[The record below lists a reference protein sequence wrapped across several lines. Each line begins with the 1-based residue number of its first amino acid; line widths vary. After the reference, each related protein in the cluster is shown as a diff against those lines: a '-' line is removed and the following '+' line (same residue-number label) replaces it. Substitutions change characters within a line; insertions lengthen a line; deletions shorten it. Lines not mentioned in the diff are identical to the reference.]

1 MKTVAL
7 LAALLL
13 WSFGAAAQHKHEN
26 LKGPNGGPMR
36 DVAGVHAE
44 LMTSGNTVTLNL
56 FDEANK
62 PVSAKGFTGTA
73 MVVLLA
79 DRETVQLAPSGDNA
93 LKGNTTKAIAK
104 GAAITIVL
112 QSPAG
117 KSGQAKY

>member
-1 MKTVAL
+1 MKVVAL
-7 LAALLL
+7 LSALLL
-13 WSFGAAAQHKHEN
+13 WSVAAVAQHKHGDM
-26 LKGPNGGPMR
+26 KGPNGGPMR
-36 DVAGVHAE
+36 DVAGVHVE
-44 LMTSGNTVTLNL
+44 LLTSGTTLTFNL

-73 MVVLLA
+73 MVVFLS
-79 DRETVQLAPSGDNA
+79 DKETVQLAPSGDYA
-93 LKGNTTKAIAK
+93 LKGDAAKAIAK

>member
-7 LAALLL
+7 LSALLL
-13 WSFGAAAQHKHEN
+13 SSVAAVAQHKHGDM
-26 LKGPNGGPMR
+26 KGPNGGPMR
-36 DVAGVHAE
+36 DVAGVDVE
-44 LMTSGNTVTLNL
+44 LLTSGNTLTFNL

-73 MVVLLA
+73 VIVFLS
-79 DRETVQLAPSGDNA
+79 DKETIQLAPSGDYA
-93 LKGNTTKAIAK
+93 LKGDATKAIAK